1 MLSSV
6 THSVSSW
13 LGATKPDDEGATE
26 EKEPQKDTSQQEQ
39 NTESKEPTDVEE
51 ESQDLQHQIDELGT
65 KAVTTA
71 KEWGSKCVYAKNL
84 SSNTFML
91 TAQFSSGQE
100 DQTGTKSAKLR
111 FLSKSRTLTNMIYVS
126 CRRKSRVSFDGID
139 PILGFFAL

>member
-100 DQTGTKSAKLR
+100 DQTGTKSAKTEIS
-111 FLSKSRTLTNMIYVS
+111 SKI
-126 CRRKSRVSFDGID
+126 
-139 PILGFFAL
+139 A

>member
-84 SSNTFML
+84 SSNTFCL
-91 TAQFSSGQE
+91 RRSFQVVRK
-100 DQTGTKSAKLR
+100 TKQVQ
-111 FLSKSRTLTNMIYVS
+111 NQ
-126 CRRKSRVSFDGID
+126 
-139 PILGFFAL
+139 PN

>member
-84 SSNTFML
+84 SSNTFCL
-91 TAQFSSGQE
+91 RRSFQVVRK
-100 DQTGTKSAKLR
+100 TKQVQNQPKLR
-111 FLSKSRTLTNMIYVS
+111 FFKIAYIDKHDLCFVSKEKSR
-126 CRRKSRVSFDGID
+126 
-139 PILGFFAL
+139 FF